1 MTILATCILISG
13 VALAIG
19 IYKAAQLIC
28 DAIVYFADRLKEG
41 E

>member
-13 VALAIG
+13 IVLAYG
-19 IYKAAQLIC
+19 IYKAGEVIC